1 MKNSS
6 AINSYNVAV
15 TDQSGKVGT
24 VRYYQ
29 KGGRTYVR
37 SASNRND
44 KNSNPRTDKQMKSR
58 LHMTALMVIFQLLG
72 NALEKAFQYKK
83 RWQNTWNA
91 FVQANAYT
99 QVGYVTKEERRKGLF
114 VPAPYVM
121 SEGELPP
128 ISLAYS
134 EDDGAYISNLALG
147 GTTEAPTDISSVAK
161 LSKAIVDNNPDFHYG
176 EQITFLAPWQISPE
190 EGSGLDIAK
199 VVLDPNDES
208 ATPAALSNVEG
219 FLAFSCAHGNDM
231 ACCIHSNE
239 DGQMSDS
246 TAVLNTAAQ
255 ALYEQ
260 RTTDAAF
267 QTARDSYGKSEDVLL
282 VP

>member
-37 SASNRND
+37 SASNRTD
-44 KNSNPRTDKQMKSR
+44 KASNPRSDKQMRTR
-58 LHMTALMVIFQLLG
+58 LKMVAMNIIYAMLG
-72 NALEKAFQYKK
+72 NALEKAFQFKK
-83 RWQNTWNA
+83 RWQSTWNA

-99 QVGYVTKEERRKGLF
+99 QTGYVSKEEARKGLF

-121 SEGELPP
+121 SEGDLTPV
-128 ISLAYS
+128 SLAYS

-161 LSKAIVDNNPDFHYG
+161 LSKAIVDNNPDFHSSHPLSF
-176 EQITFLAPWQISPE
+176 T
-190 EGSGLDIAK
+190 AK
-199 VVLDPNDES
+199 PV
-208 ATPAALSNVEG
+208 T
-219 FLAFSCAHGNDM
+219 H
-231 ACCIHSNE
+231 
-239 DGQMSDS
+239 
-246 TAVLNTAAQ
+246 
-255 ALYEQ
+255 
-260 RTTDAAF
+260 
-267 QTARDSYGKSEDVLL
+267 
-282 VP
+282 